1 MCLFTLL
8 LTTKKTICT
17 CLKLNKVVH
26 APPLWPDSQDFCD
39 GVLGLFK
46 AGQKALEEA
55 ITQLL
60 HNDWIHCHLLPCTST
75 ISTAQSEYPQGTVWI
90 PIGHSLNTHRA
101 QSEYPQGTV
110 WIPTRHSLNTD
121 SQSRIPT
128 GHSLNGHS
136 LNTHRAHFK
145 YSQGTV
151 WVHTGHSLTTHRAHF
166 EYTQGTVWI
175 PTGHSLNTHR
185 AHFEY
190 PQGTVW
196 IPTEHSLNTHRGQ
209 SEYPQG
215 TVWIPTGHSIT
226 ALPWPVFSEW

>member
-60 HNDWIHCHLLPCTST
+60 HNGWIHCHLLPCTST

-90 PIGHSLNTHRA
+90 HIGHSLNTHRA

-110 WIPTRHSLNTD
+110 LIQSVSLEY
-121 SQSRIPT
+121 P
-128 GHSLNGHS
+128 
-136 LNTHRAHFK
+136 
-145 YSQGTV
+145 QGTV
-151 WVHTGHSLTTHRAHF
+151 WM
-166 EYTQGTVWI
+166 GTVWI
-175 PTGHSLNTHR
+175 PTGHTLNTHR
-185 AHFEY
+185 GQSEY
-190 PQGTVW
+190 TQGTVW
-196 IPTEHSLNTHRGQ
+196 LPTGHTLNTHRGQ
-209 SEYPQG
+209 SEYPQS
-215 TVWIPTGHSIT
+215 TVWILTGHSLNTHRAQFEYPQGT
-226 ALPWPVFSEW
+226 A